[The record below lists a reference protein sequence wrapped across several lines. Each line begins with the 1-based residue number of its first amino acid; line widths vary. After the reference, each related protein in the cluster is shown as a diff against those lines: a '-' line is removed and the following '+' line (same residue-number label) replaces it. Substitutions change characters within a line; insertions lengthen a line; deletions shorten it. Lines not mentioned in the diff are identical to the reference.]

1 MTTKEF
7 QVCLRHA
14 SKCETQSES
23 EAHLAV
29 SPASLP
35 GLPVELISR
44 IAGYLDSA
52 SLHNLRNTA
61 KWIAAAVDFDYTQR
75 HPNRTVCRSARQL
88 PGFLKQL
95 TLPAINMHIKRL
107 TLSGKSSGKST
118 KPYPAF
124 PSTFHLPHLKKLV
137 LRCLEMDGNSLLN
150 MCSSHKATLRTL
162 KIDRVFL
169 KKKVHWEALIFQIL
183 ATLQLEKLQARDLL
197 YQSDFTGFLC
207 KVYLPF
213 EGHLEE
219 VKGRHEIKML
229 MHDCFREDDPYLR
242 HKRIVRTLREA
253 SEWAST
259 CEGVT
264 QQHTAGS
271 ALDAQHSDPLHHEH
285 DTNPRCLS

>member
-52 SLHNLRNTA
+52 SLHNLRNTT

-95 TLPAINMHIKRL
+95 TLPAINMHIKRQINQAL
-107 TLSGKSSGKST
+107 
-118 KPYPAF
+118 
-124 PSTFHLPHLKKLV
+124 PSIPIDVSPTASQETGTQMP
-137 LRCLEMDGNSLLN
+137 RDG
-150 MCSSHKATLRTL
+150 R
-162 KIDRVFL
+162 
-169 KKKVHWEALIFQIL
+169 
-183 ATLQLEKLQARDLL
+183 
-197 YQSDFTGFLC
+197 
-207 KVYLPF
+207 
-213 EGHLEE
+213 
-219 VKGRHEIKML
+219 
-229 MHDCFREDDPYLR
+229 
-242 HKRIVRTLREA
+242 
-253 SEWAST
+253 
-259 CEGVT
+259 
-264 QQHTAGS
+264 
-271 ALDAQHSDPLHHEH
+271 
-285 DTNPRCLS
+285 